1 MDQYFKSQGVEVNI
15 PEKVISQEGVQ
26 RKRILTIPEDY
37 HKKLENR
44 KKGYPKNKKLNDKDE
59 KEFPVLA

>member
-1 MDQYFKSQGVEVNI
+1 MNVEI
-15 PEKVISQEGVQ
+15 PEKVLAQEGTQ
-26 RKRILTIPEDY
+26 RKKMLTIPEDY

-44 KKGYPKNKKLNDKDE
+44 KKGYPKNKRLNEKDE